1 MLDFQ
6 DVVVQI
12 FTEEQREH
20 YNLDGYYSMAK
31 VRQSPAVLELLVHC
45 LPVSAAGT
53 ESEQALPVQGLNCDW
68 NAAMTVLLTKFQ
80 EGVCAGCRAAL
91 P

>member
-20 YNLDGYYSMAK
+20 YNLDGYYSMAQ
-31 VRQSPAVLELLVHC
+31 VGQSPAVLAI
-45 LPVSAAGT
+45 LPR
-53 ESEQALPVQGLNCDW
+53 Q
-68 NAAMTVLLTKFQ
+68 
-80 EGVCAGCRAAL
+80 R
-91 P
+91 